1 MARTDQAVGEDLAQT
16 EDQLRRLREE
26 HQECERRLEEINQR
40 SLLSQEDEIEEKRLK
55 LHKLHLKDR
64 IEMLLRETS
73 EAKVSA

>member
-1 MARTDQAVGEDLAQT
+1 MAPTDQAVGEDRTQT

-26 HQECERRLEEINQR
+26 HRECERRLEEINQR

>member
-1 MARTDQAVGEDLAQT
+1 MAQTNQAVGEDLAQT

-64 IEMLLRETS
+64 IEMLLREMS
-73 EAKVSA
+73 DAKVSA